1 MAGYFGFATYALYP
15 DVDTIMEDKNILEVL
30 YVGNVLYIASQL
42 MLLASVILASSL
54 YLMPVKDKI
63 EELYLGP
70 DRIMN
75 GIQNVL
81 VTLLIV
87 MT

>member
-1 MAGYFGFATYALYP
+1 MYALAGYFGFATYALYP
-15 DVDTIMEDKNILEVL
+15 DVDTIMED
-30 YVGNVLYIASQL
+30 IASQL

-75 GIQNVL
+75 GIQSVL

>member
-1 MAGYFGFATYALYP
+1 MYALAGYFGFATYALYP
-15 DVDTIMEDKNILEVL
+15 DVDTIMED
-30 YVGNVLYIASQL
+30 IASQL

>member
-1 MAGYFGFATYALYP
+1 MYALAGYFGFATYALYP
-15 DVDTIMEDKNILEVL
+15 DVDTIMED
-30 YVGNVLYIASQL
+30 IASQL

-63 EELYLGP
+63 EELYLCP